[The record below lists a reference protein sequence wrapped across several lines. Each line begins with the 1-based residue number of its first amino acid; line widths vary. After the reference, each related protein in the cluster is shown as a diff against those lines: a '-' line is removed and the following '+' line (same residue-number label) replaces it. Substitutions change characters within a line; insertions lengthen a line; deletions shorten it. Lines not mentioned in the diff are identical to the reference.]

1 MGAENNATKPAGTGY
16 DEEREETWNAARQHQ
31 EKAQESLREAVKS
44 LRKAQKLLEEAED
57 RYGNEKGKLAL
68 YSRSAAFY
76 AGRADEIS
84 QRVAEMIEP
93 EAG

>member
-1 MGAENNATKPAGTGY
+1 MGAENNATKPAGTEY
-16 DEEREETWNAARQHQ
+16 DEEPEESWNAARQHQ
-31 EKAQESLREAVKS
+31 KKAQESLREAVKS

-57 RYGNEKGKLAL
+57 GYGSEKGKLAL

-93 EAG
+93 EPA

>member
-1 MGAENNATKPAGTGY
+1 MGAENNATKPAGTGH
-16 DEEREETWNAARQHQ
+16 DEEREESRNAARQHQ
-31 EKAQESLREAVKS
+31 EKAQETLREAVKS
-44 LRKAQKLLEEAED
+44 LRKAQKLLEEVED

-76 AGRADEIS
+76 AGRAGEIR